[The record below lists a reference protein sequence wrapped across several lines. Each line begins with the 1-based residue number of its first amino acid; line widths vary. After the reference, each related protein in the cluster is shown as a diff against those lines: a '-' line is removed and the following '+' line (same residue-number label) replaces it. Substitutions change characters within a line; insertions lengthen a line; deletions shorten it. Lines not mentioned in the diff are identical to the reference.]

1 METRDFLSGVSR
13 ICKSSS
19 CRRDDCPLSFFCYRG
34 YNDQTEEDFEKAEKV
49 VKEWLKAHT
58 KTRQTEF
65 LKMYPDAL
73 MDDNGVMVINPC
85 SLDKAH
91 YTIPLCGCQCE
102 DCRKQYWLKEVE

>member
-1 METRDFLSGVSR
+1 MDATKFMMAMGQICLSNP
-13 ICKSSS
+13 CE
-19 CRRDDCPLSFFCYRG
+19 DCALNFFCRKVLYETTK
-34 YNDQTEEDFEKAEKV
+34 DDVEKAEKV

-73 MDDNGVMVINPC
+73 MDDNGVMAINPC
-85 SLDKAH
+85 SLDKTH

-102 DCRKQYWLKEVE
+102 ECRKRYWSKEVE

>member
-1 METRDFLSGVSR
+1 METKDFLSGVSR

-19 CRRDDCPLSFFCYRG
+19 CRDDCPLNFFCCLN